1 MNICE
6 FLCALDPLIASMIVM
21 GVALPVVILGLVIAA
36 LVFSGR
42 SHDAKAGDAH
52 VHDR

>member
-6 FLCALDPLIASMIVM
+6 FLCEIDPLIASMIVI
-21 GVALPVVILGLVIAA
+21 GVAIPVVILILVIAA

-42 SHDAKAGDAH
+42 SQDAEAGEPH